1 MLTRGKRLY
10 ADDERRAPSLSQVNA
25 ALARFSLRVDAADCA
40 RITVHG
46 LPPDLEPAFATSAA
60 FEPQSKDTTYMVS
73 CRVVP
78 DSADRSAEIAAQ
90 KEADLVLDRL
100 EDACPQLFQPRRP
113 PTDTRGPISKRLYM
127 NTDVVAW
134 VSIGWVK
141 FQEPMRGDDMVV
153 LGRESDW
160 LKAPL
165 PLACGRRQGHYFARV
180 LDFTAARPG
189 Q

>member
-10 ADDERRAPSLSQVNA
+10 ADAERRAPSLSQVNA

-78 DSADRSAEIAAQ
+78 DSADHSGEIAAQ
-90 KEADLVLDRL
+90 KEANVVLDRL
-100 EDACPQLFQPRRP
+100 EDACPQLFQPRRL
-113 PTDTRGPISKRLYM
+113 PTDTRGSISKRLYM

-134 VSIGWVK
+134 VSLGWVK

-180 LDFTAARPG
+180 LNFTAARPE